1 MSDSCF
7 SRERLLINRVFFIGS
22 LGVDG
27 PFRVEWLNSVVF
39 SKTWPVGDMGLS
51 SDVRLVGDVD
61 MKHEGLLANGASSK
75 TMLDIWVL
83 AGSDVFSDERPL
95 KIDAL
100 SINTFS
106 TVGSLD
112 IEDFSAEAFLSVSCF
127 SRVKL
132 LTNLVFF
139 VESLGDGGSFRVEW
153 LNNVVFSNTWPVGDR
168 ASSDEGEIDK
178 ALSSDV
184 RLVGDVEMKHEGL
197 LANEASFKTLLDVK
211 VLAGCD
217 VLSDERPLEIGALS
231 TNTFSTVGPLDIE
244 DFSAEAFLND
254 SCFSRERLLSNRVFF
269 VESLGDG
276 ASFRVEWLNNVFSN
290 TWPVGD
296 GALSDE
302 GLLGKGCSS

>member
-1 MSDSCF
+1 M
-7 SRERLLINRVFFIGS
+7 
-22 LGVDG
+22 
-27 PFRVEWLNSVVF
+27 
-39 SKTWPVGDMGLS
+39 
-51 SDVRLVGDVD
+51 
-61 MKHEGLLANGASSK
+61 
-75 TMLDIWVL
+75 
-83 AGSDVFSDERPL
+83 
-95 KIDAL
+95 
-100 SINTFS
+100 
-106 TVGSLD
+106 
-112 IEDFSAEAFLSVSCF
+112 
-127 SRVKL
+127 
-132 LTNLVFF
+132 
-139 VESLGDGGSFRVEW
+139 EW

>member
-1 MSDSCF
+1 M
-7 SRERLLINRVFFIGS
+7 INRVFFVGS
-22 LGVDG
+22 LGD
-27 PFRVEWLNSVVF
+27 
-39 SKTWPVGDMGLS
+39 
-51 SDVRLVGDVD
+51 DV
-61 MKHEGLLANGASSK
+61 
-75 TMLDIWVL
+75 
-83 AGSDVFSDERPL
+83 
-95 KIDAL
+95 
-100 SINTFS
+100 
-106 TVGSLD
+106 
-112 IEDFSAEAFLSVSCF
+112 
-127 SRVKL
+127 
-132 LTNLVFF
+132 
-139 VESLGDGGSFRVEW
+139 SFRVEW